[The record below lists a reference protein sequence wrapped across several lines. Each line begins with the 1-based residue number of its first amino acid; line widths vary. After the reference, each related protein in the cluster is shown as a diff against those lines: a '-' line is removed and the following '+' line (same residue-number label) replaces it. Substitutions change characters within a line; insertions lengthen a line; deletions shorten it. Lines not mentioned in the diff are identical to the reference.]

1 MTASELHM
9 FLNTGRI
16 NKPDVDQIVPRII
29 ASPEVLPTLLREVF
43 VHDVEDNFMASWVFD
58 HVMRKKLVLVLPI
71 LDDFMD
77 GLDQLQSESSIR
89 PMAHI
94 CQMLT
99 EAYFKKKTPLFRE
112 QISASHLERMA
123 TICFDWLIEDHKV
136 ATKVFAMTSL
146 FFLGERFDWIR
157 PELKSVLE
165 QNFSSGSAG
174 FQNRGAK
181 ILDKLKILGY

>member
-1 MTASELHM
+1 MTTSELHI

-16 NKPDVDQIVPRII
+16 NKPDVDQIVPQII
-29 ASPEVLPTLLREVF
+29 ASPYLVPSLLNEVF
-43 VHDVEDNFMASWVFD
+43 IHDAEDNFMASWVFD
-58 HVMRKKLVLVLPI
+58 HVMRKKLELVLPI
-71 LDDFMD
+71 LDDFVD
-77 GLDQLQSESSIR
+77 GLNQLKSESSIR

-99 EAYFKKKTPLFRE
+99 EAYFKKKTPLFQE
-112 QISASHLERMA
+112 QISISHLERMA
-123 TICFDWLIEDHKV
+123 TVCFDWLIEDHKV

-146 FFLGERFDWIR
+146 FYVGEHFDWIR

-181 ILDKLKILGY
+181 ILDKLKKLGY